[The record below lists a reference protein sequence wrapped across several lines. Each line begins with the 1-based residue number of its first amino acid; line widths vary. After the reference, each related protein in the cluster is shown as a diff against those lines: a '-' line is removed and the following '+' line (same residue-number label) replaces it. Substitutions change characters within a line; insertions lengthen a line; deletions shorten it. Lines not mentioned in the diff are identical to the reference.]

1 MIWQNN
7 PANEPA
13 ADEISGAARKTVRK
27 MLAIIPI
34 LAAAVLCYAVTVF
47 AWFQDSLVN
56 SGNIIQAGRF
66 SAAVEITQDGKSI
79 WSSAE
84 SLNEPAGI
92 LGCDEQISG
101 ISPGE
106 AVLRITNNSDSTLS
120 LQYAMLLTEGDDIS
134 GPEVKL
140 TFGALWE
147 AQGNKTNSQDN
158 GQVLQPGWSA
168 TYTFTVNEGVSALY
182 LQFRTAFVANSAP
195 TFATTDNAATPS
207 IQRAPTTAET
217 TAGSR
222 PADASASP
230 TTAGTNP
237 QSAFTSKAKTTG
249 QTEAAPTSGEA
260 VSATTGSAAAGSGSA
275 TETGGNEP
283 AATSEAAGQAT
294 EETTAPTN
302 GSATGETTTTAA
314 ANA

>member
-1 MIWQNN
+1 MIWLNK
-7 PANEPA
+7 PANEPT
-13 ADEISGAARKTVRK
+13 ADENSGSARKTVRK

-66 SAAVEITQDGKSI
+66 SAAVEITQGNQRV

-84 SLNEPAGI
+84 NLEGRPAGI

-120 LQYAMLLTEGDDIS
+120 LQYAMLLTEGDLS
-134 GPEVKL
+134 GPEVEL
-140 TFGALWE
+140 AFEALWDGTE
-147 AQGNKTNSQDN
+147 ETASQDN
-158 GQVLQPGWSA
+158 EQVLQPGWSA

-195 TFATTDNAATPS
+195 TFATADNAAAHS
-207 IQRAPTTAET
+207 IQRGPTAAET
-217 TAGSR
+217 TTSSQTAAAS
-222 PADASASP
+222 ASASP
-230 TTAGTNP
+230 TTSSTGTQLAP
-237 QSAFTSKAKTTG
+237 TSKAETTG

-260 VSATTGSAAAGSGSA
+260 VSTTTGSAAAGGAPA
-275 TETGGNEP
+275 TETGGSEP
-283 AATSEAAGQAT
+283 AEPSEAAAQ
-294 EETTAPTN
+294 TASTD
-302 GSATGETTTTAA
+302 GSASGETTTTAVTA
-314 ANA
+314 